1 MLQFEA
7 IIYCRNN
14 NHKRKLK
21 VYADDFSDAEE
32 LVSIDLAGTEYI
44 YSLTVIE

>member
-7 IIYCRNN
+7 IIYCHN
-14 NHKRKLK
+14 NHARKLT
-21 VYADDFSDAEE
+21 VRASDFADAEE

-44 YSLTVIE
+44 HSLTVVE

>member
-14 NHKRKLK
+14 AHTRKLR
-21 VYADDFSDAEE
+21 VRANDFADAEE